1 MRKEWTRRLWW
12 LLIINVPTFLI
23 PVSITATTAT
33 TDTLEKCLLT
43 SASSSSPSPS
53 LSLSLSLSFSL
64 SFFIFFCLLILSLF
78 SLLSFPFPRP
88 SLIVG
93 WQLATNE
100 RNEAPISNQ
109 INNNNKKKEKRERER
124 KRETK
129 RKKPRLTTKET
140 TANRCLGSFQFQL
153 IKVVL

>member
-53 LSLSLSLSFSL
+53 LSLSLSLFLYFFLFVDFVSFLSALFSL
-64 SFFIFFCLLILSLF
+64 SSSLAYC
-78 SLLSFPFPRP
+78 
-88 SLIVG
+88 
-93 WQLATNE
+93 WLAISHKW
-100 RNEAPISNQ
+100 AKWGSNQ
-109 INNNNKKKEKRERER
+109 QPNQQQQQKKREERERERER

>member
-53 LSLSLSLSFSL
+53 LSLSLSLFLYFFLFVDFVSFLSALFSL
-64 SFFIFFCLLILSLF
+64 SSSLAYC
-78 SLLSFPFPRP
+78 
-88 SLIVG
+88 
-93 WQLATNE
+93 WLAISHKW
-100 RNEAPISNQ
+100 AKWGSNQ
-109 INNNNKKKEKRERER
+109 QPNQQQQQKKEKREREKER
-124 KRETK
+124 NEEE
-129 RKKPRLTTKET
+129 ET
-140 TANRCLGSFQFQL
+140 TVDDKRNNCQSMPRKLP
-153 IKVVL
+153 VPVN

>member
-43 SASSSSPSPS
+43 SASSSSSSSPS
-53 LSLSLSLSFSL
+53 LSLSLSLFLYFFLFVDFVSFLSALFSL
-64 SFFIFFCLLILSLF
+64 SSSLAYC
-78 SLLSFPFPRP
+78 
-88 SLIVG
+88 
-93 WQLATNE
+93 WLAISHKW
-100 RNEAPISNQ
+100 AKWGSNQ
-109 INNNNKKKEKRERER
+109 QPNQQQQQKKREERERERER